1 MRRNLPTW
9 LNGWIA
15 LRSVSQECS
24 KELLVWKILKER
36 RIIFTQFAI
45 LLNRKERTSNGL
57 CSSLINLCPTGM
69 VYDINLF
76 LDTTFISVTCRADS
90 DGLSE
95 QKRLEGLITR
105 YKSMIPMIESTM
117 MKIDLYSKSYSFR
130 DEIQKVIS
138 YR

>member
-1 MRRNLPTW
+1 MCN
-9 LNGWIA
+9 
-15 LRSVSQECS
+15 
-24 KELLVWKILKER
+24 
-36 RIIFTQFAI
+36 
-45 LLNRKERTSNGL
+45 
-57 CSSLINLCPTGM
+57 SLTNLCPTGM

-76 LDTTFISVTCRADS
+76 LVTTFISIICRADS

-130 DEIQKVIS
+130 DEIQKVNII
-138 YR
+138 

>member
-9 LNGWIA
+9 LNGWTA

-57 CSSLINLCPTGM
+57 CNSLTNLCPTGM

-76 LDTTFISVTCRADS
+76 LDTTFISITCRADS

-130 DEIQKVIS
+130 DEIQKVNII
-138 YR
+138 

>member
-1 MRRNLPTW
+1 M
-9 LNGWIA
+9 
-15 LRSVSQECS
+15 
-24 KELLVWKILKER
+24 
-36 RIIFTQFAI
+36 
-45 LLNRKERTSNGL
+45 
-57 CSSLINLCPTGM
+57 CSSLTNLCPTGM

-130 DEIQKVIS
+130 DEIQKVNII
-138 YR
+138 

>member
-36 RIIFTQFAI
+36 RIIFIQFAI

-57 CSSLINLCPTGM
+57 CSNLTNLCPTGM

-76 LDTTFISVTCRADS
+76 LVTTLISITCRADS

-130 DEIQKVIS
+130 DEIQKVI
-138 YR
+138 

>member
-1 MRRNLPTW
+1 M
-9 LNGWIA
+9 
-15 LRSVSQECS
+15 
-24 KELLVWKILKER
+24 
-36 RIIFTQFAI
+36 
-45 LLNRKERTSNGL
+45 
-57 CSSLINLCPTGM
+57 CSSLTNLCPTGM

-76 LDTTFISVTCRADS
+76 LVTTLISITCRADS

-130 DEIQKVIS
+130 DEIQKVI
-138 YR
+138 